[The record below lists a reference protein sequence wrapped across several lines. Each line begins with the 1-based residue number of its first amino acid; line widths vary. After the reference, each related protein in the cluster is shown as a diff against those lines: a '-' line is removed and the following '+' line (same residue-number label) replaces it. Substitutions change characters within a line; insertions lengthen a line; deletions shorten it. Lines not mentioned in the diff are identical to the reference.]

1 MSLTSLHI
9 RDLFNVSF
17 CSSDRDLVYKDAIFF
32 SVHKFVGGP
41 ETPGVLVA
49 KKKLF
54 RNSSSAPS
62 VPAGGTVS
70 FVRQCDYHKMSDFNF
85 MTVT

>member
-1 MSLTSLHI
+1 M
-9 RDLFNVSF
+9 
-17 CSSDRDLVYKDAIFF
+17 VYKDAIFF

-49 KKKLF
+49 KKSIF

-70 FVRQCDYHKMSDFNF
+70 FVSYITDH
-85 MTVT
+85 MTNM

>member
-1 MSLTSLHI
+1 MYTVAAAATL
-9 RDLFNVSF
+9 
-17 CSSDRDLVYKDAIFF
+17 CSVCSADKELVYKDAIFF

-54 RNSSSAPS
+54 QNSSPGQCG
-62 VPAGGTVS
+62 GGTVF
-70 FVRQCDYHKMSDFNF
+70 FVSIS
-85 MTVT
+85 

>member
-9 RDLFNVSF
+9 GDLFNVSF

-54 RNSSSAPS
+54 RNPI
-62 VPAGGTVS
+62 PGQGGGGTVF
-70 FVRQCDYHKMSDFNF
+70 FVRACR
-85 MTVT
+85 